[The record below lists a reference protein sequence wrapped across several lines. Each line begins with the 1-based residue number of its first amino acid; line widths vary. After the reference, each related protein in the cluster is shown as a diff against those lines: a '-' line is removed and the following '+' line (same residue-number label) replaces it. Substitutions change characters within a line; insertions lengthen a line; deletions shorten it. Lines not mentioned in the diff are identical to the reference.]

1 MNLSLTTLTP
11 VHIGTG
17 RDLQGST
24 EYLWFDQNNEAV
36 VLDDEKVLNILGEEQ
51 MSQWIA
57 CIDKG
62 EPLMPLLRQRKPD
75 LVPMDVARRR
85 MPLQGGRINERKAI
99 REQLHSAN
107 RAA

>member
-1 MNLSLTTLTP
+1 MNISLTTLTP

-62 EPLMPLLRQRKPD
+62 EPLIPLLR
-75 LVPMDVARRR
+75 
-85 MPLQGGRINERKAI
+85 
-99 REQLHSAN
+99 
-107 RAA
+107 